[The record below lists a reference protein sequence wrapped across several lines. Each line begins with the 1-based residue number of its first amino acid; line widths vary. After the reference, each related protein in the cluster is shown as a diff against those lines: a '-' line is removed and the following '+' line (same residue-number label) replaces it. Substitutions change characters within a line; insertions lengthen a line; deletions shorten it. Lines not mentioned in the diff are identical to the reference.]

1 MSDVHRDGARD
12 IRDLLD
18 IMAALRDPETGCP
31 WDLQQTF
38 ATIAPYTIEEA
49 YEVADAIDRGELADL
64 KDELGDLLLQVVFHA
79 RMAQERGAFAFGDVV
94 AAICDKMT
102 RRHPHVFDA
111 QGCANAAGGRMPGAA
126 VGTSV
131 EDAEQQTKAWDEH
144 KRAERAARGEND
156 ASALAGIS
164 RGLPEWQR
172 AVKLQHKA
180 AKVGFDWPGPAPVI
194 DKLHEEIEEVRAE
207 FAALA
212 ADPDDAAAFDRLEDE
227 LGDLLFVCANL
238 ARHAGVDVGAAL
250 RRANHKFERRF
261 RAMEALAEADGGLA
275 GQSLQAQDR
284 YWMRVKQTEKENA

>member
-1 MSDVHRDGARD
+1 MSDVHHDGARD
-12 IRDLLD
+12 IRDLLG
-18 IMAALRDPETGCP
+18 IMAALRDPATGCP

-79 RMAQERGAFAFGDVV
+79 RMAQEQGAFAFGDVV
-94 AAICDKMT
+94 AAISDKMT

-111 QGCANAAGGRMPGAA
+111 QGCANAAG
-126 VGTSV
+126 TSV
-131 EDAEQQTKAWDEH
+131 EDAERQTKAWEEH

-194 DKLHEEIEEVRAE
+194 DKLHEEIEEVRIE

-212 ADPDDAAAFDRLEDE
+212 ADPGNAAAFDRLEDE

-238 ARHAGVDVGAAL
+238 ARHARVDVGTAL

-284 YWMRVKQTEKENA
+284 YWMRVKQAEKENA